1 MSRGLIHIYCGDGKG
16 KTTAA
21 TGLAVRAA
29 GAGMKVLIARFMK
42 KAESAELDAMKLI
55 PGIEVIPIEKEYRYV
70 KVKNENVS
78 EEAIEYL
85 NSYFDKAVEK
95 AMSGEYDLIMLDE
108 IIGAT
113 RRELIPVKKLTDFL
127 KNRPE
132 NLEVVMTGRGPL
144 DELVE
149 MADYVSEVKK
159 IKHPID
165 QGIYARK
172 GIEF

>member
-29 GAGMKVLIARFMK
+29 GSGMKVLIARFMK
-42 KAESAELDAMKLI
+42 KAASSELDALKLI
-55 PGIEVIPIEKEYRYV
+55 PGIEVIPIEKEFRYV

-85 NSYFDKAVEK
+85 NEYFDRAVEK
-95 AMSGEYDLIMLDE
+95 AMSGEYDLFVMDE

-113 RRELIPVKKLTDFL
+113 RRDLIHVGKLIDFL
-127 KNRPE
+127 DKRPE

-144 DELVE
+144 DVLVE
-149 MADYVSEVKK
+149 KADYVSEVRK